1 MSQCKYCKKESYGH
15 PFCKECGK
23 KYFNFVPEDEYVL
36 SKSEPVKEEKQAE
49 SEHNSSKIIY
59 CYFEQREK
67 KNSNNLNKTN
77 NNNQEEKSKITKT
90 KDQILFEKFS
100 RGRTNLNKKVP
111 YDGTNGFYKHS
122 EEKKY
127 KCSNGLM
134 VRSYGEKLIS
144 EYFIK
149 NKIPFEYE
157 RETKFTVYK
166 FEKNYYYDKEKALHP
181 DFFIKGPIRFRE
193 KTLQNVFIEF
203 WGMDPTHIQN
213 KYEQEMIEN
222 YYKTKNYKLDIYK
235 KCEYTLI
242 NMYYYEIDNINE
254 RLDYKLKHFENKKI
268 NF

>member
-36 SKSEPVKEEKQAE
+36 SKSEPLKKE
-49 SEHNSSKIIY
+49 
-59 CYFEQREK
+59 
-67 KNSNNLNKTN
+67 KNTN
-77 NNNQEEKSKITKT
+77 NNNSSKATHVCFEQQNKKHKT
-90 KDQILFEKFS
+90 EDQILFELFS
-100 RGRTNLNKKVP
+100 QGCKNLNKKVP
-111 YDGTNGFYKHS
+111 YDGTNGFYKHN
-122 EEKKY
+122 EDKKY

-149 NKIPFEYE
+149 NNIPFEYE

-166 FEKNYYYDKEKALHP
+166 FENNYYYDKEKALHP
-181 DFFIKGPIRFRE
+181 DFFIKGPIKFRE
-193 KTLQNVFIEF
+193 KILQNVFIEF

-213 KYEQEMIEN
+213 KSEKRMLEN
-222 YYKTKNYKLDIYK
+222 YYNTKNYKLDIYK

-242 NMYYYEIDNINE
+242 NMYYYEIDNIEE